1 MEDFD
6 KIEELIEIA
15 EKNNISLAQ
24 VVINREIDLTEKSEE
39 EVRDKMR
46 YSLQV
51 MRESIE
57 KGLNEDV
64 KSMSGLTGG
73 DAKKLKRRE
82 KREKA
87 LQVIYFLEFLLIH

>member
-73 DAKKLKRRE
+73 DANSC
-82 KREKA
+82 
-87 LQVIYFLEFLLIH
+87 